1 MVDLLTGEET
11 RIVNDPEKM
20 KAFYEAHKNYIW
32 CGYNSRSYDS
42 SILKAILLD
51 IKPAVMNDWLIEQDR
66 KGFELDDRIGKI
78 QLYSFDVMYNKMMS
92 LKRLECFMGDS
103 IEETEVPF
111 DTTENLTPEQWEQTL
126 YYCSHD
132 VWETIKVMTKSKA
145 EFFAH
150 WSLVKEFDL
159 PLSMISKTKAQLTAE
174 ILECEKREFNDEWD
188 LPAPDYDC
196 KISKYKDVY
205 DWFFKPE
212 NRELGQKLEVQM
224 NGATHTYGWGGSHA
238 AKTNVFEKTNL
249 LAVDVSSYYPSL
261 CIEHKLLSRTPK
273 TPKKFEE
280 IYHKR
285 LALKAEGKKKEQAP
299 YKIVLDC

>member
-1 MVDLLTGEET
+1 MLLCYDFEVFSKTPKGEWCCVLVDLLTGEET

-32 CGYNSRSYDS
+32 CGYNSRSYDTN
-42 SILKAILLD
+42 ILKAILLD
-51 IKPAVMNDWLIEQDR
+51 IKPAVMNDWLIEQDK

-150 WSLVKEFDL
+150 WSLVKEFGL

-188 LPAPDYDC
+188 LPEPDYDC
-196 KISKYKDVY
+196 KLDKYKFVH
-205 DWFFKPE
+205 DWFFDPE
-212 NRELGQKLEVQM
+212 NRELGKQTTVKIGGLDTVI
-224 NGATHTYGWGGSHA
+224 GWGGVHS
-238 AKTNVFEKTNL
+238 AKPNVFEKGDL
-249 LAVDVSSYYPSL
+249 LNVDV
-261 CIEHKLLSRTPK
+261 
-273 TPKKFEE
+273 
-280 IYHKR
+280 
-285 LALKAEGKKKEQAP
+285 ALTRS
-299 YKIVLDC
+299 V